1 MNLRKSFKMKWLIG
15 SVLAGALASV
25 AAFAAISIATVNGK
39 TITEKDLMGALT
51 GLNEGQKANVMK
63 DPNSRKQVLSNV
75 IDQEVLVT
83 EAEKEK
89 LDQDQEYKDALA
101 NFRKQYLTSK
111 VLQKNLAN
119 KVTDS
124 TAKKYYEA
132 HKSRYSSDLVHA
144 QHILVSDEQQARE
157 IMKKAKEPNADFQEL
172 AEKNSKDPSVKNN
185 RGDLGFFGRDKM
197 VPEFTE
203 PAFEAKEGQIIGPIK
218 TQYGYHIIK
227 VIEKKIG
234 KPLDYAEVEYRVRS
248 DLRNEIA
255 QNYVNQLRSQA
266 KVQVDEKAL
275 DKL

>member
-1 MNLRKSFKMKWLIG
+1 MKWLIG